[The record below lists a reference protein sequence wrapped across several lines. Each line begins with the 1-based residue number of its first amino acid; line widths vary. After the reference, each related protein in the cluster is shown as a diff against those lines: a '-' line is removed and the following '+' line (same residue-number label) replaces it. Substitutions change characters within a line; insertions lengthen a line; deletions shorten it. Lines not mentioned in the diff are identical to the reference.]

1 MEIYLRFKQP
11 YIMNGKKEKDNNME
25 LHKERFLTNH
35 KGFFLRL
42 LEVSTKKVGLL
53 GWSKLNAALNVH
65 TKCR

>member
-1 MEIYLRFKQP
+1 
-11 YIMNGKKEKDNNME
+11 MNGKKEKDNNME

-35 KGFFLRL
+35 KGFFKAIRS
-42 LEVSTKKVGLL
+42 VYKKVGLL